1 MGDIPE
7 FRLKPAPAWHFTGID
22 YCGPFTIKGEVNKR
36 SRGKCYGVLFADLV
50 SRAVHVDLAA
60 NYGTDKFLIVLRR
73 FTSLRGFPKMFY
85 SDEGPQLMAAS
96 KELKAAISELD
107 LSEIRSFGHANGVSW
122 KFSTPDSPWQNG
134 CSEILIKAI
143 KKAISGAIGEQIL
156 TFSELQTVC
165 FEAANLVNERPIGYV
180 SNDVFDGL
188 TVFQNFLLS
197 VVSLR
202 LILS

>member
-7 FRLKPAPAWHFTGID
+7 FRLKPAPAWQFTGIG

-107 LSEIRSFGHANGVSW
+107 LSEIRSFG
-122 KFSTPDSPWQNG
+122 
-134 CSEILIKAI
+134 
-143 KKAISGAIGEQIL
+143 
-156 TFSELQTVC
+156 
-165 FEAANLVNERPIGYV
+165 
-180 SNDVFDGL
+180 
-188 TVFQNFLLS
+188 
-197 VVSLR
+197 
-202 LILS
+202 